1 MRLAAEAGVKVAMGT
16 DCPVAPHG
24 TNLNEL
30 IHMAANGY
38 TPEQALVAATSSAAE
53 LMGLQDELGTL
64 EPGKR
69 ADVVVVD
76 GDPLAFDTLKERIA
90 QVWKDGVRV
99 VPFAGSIRH
108 RARARRIRSWGTADF
123 LGGVSTKRLSI
134 LTVSAVSQ
142 FVGLLFTGGLVLAT
156 GAAMPG
162 QHALLYGLGAGFLGT
177 VGLVA
182 LYSGLAIG
190 PMGVVAPIVAT
201 SAIVPVVAGLL
212 QGERPEPIQL
222 VGAVLAIGGVALAAR
237 HRDEAGARVHPRAV
251 VLALVAAVGLGAD
264 RSCCSTRRRPTAPH
278 GPCSWFASARC
289 RSCRSRCW
297 FGVPR
302 SRWTRSRP
310 RPSRGSACSTTGRTC
325 CSCWP
330 PSGACSA

>member
-1 MRLAAEAGVKVAMGT
+1 MIGVVLALAASV
-16 DCPVAPHG
+16 
-24 TNLNEL
+24 
-30 IHMAANGY
+30 
-38 TPEQALVAATSSAAE
+38 
-53 LMGLQDELGTL
+53 
-64 EPGKR
+64 
-69 ADVVVVD
+69 
-76 GDPLAFDTLKERIA
+76 
-90 QVWKDGVRV
+90 
-99 VPFAGSIRH
+99 
-108 RARARRIRSWGTADF
+108 SWGSADF
-123 LGGVSTKRLSI
+123 LGGVSAKRLPI

-222 VGAVLAIGGVALAAR
+222 VGAALALGGVALAAR

-251 VLALVAAVGLGAD
+251 VLAIVAAVGLGLMFVLLDEAAAD
-264 RSCCSTRRRPTAPH
+264 GPAWSVLMVRVGAVSLLSIALLVRRPSFSMDAEQAATLA
-278 GPCSWFASARC
+278 GVGVLDNGANMLFVLAAQRGLLSLIAVLASLYPVTTVLLARLALHE
-289 RSCRSRCW
+289 RLSRIQMV
-297 FGVPR
+297 GVAAALA
-302 SRWTRSRP
+302 
-310 RPSRGSACSTTGRTC
+310 GVALIVV
-325 CSCWP
+325 
-330 PSGACSA
+330 